1 MLDSKQAENIRKKII
16 GQIEKSF
23 PEDKKEFARK
33 QIEAMNP
40 EELEK
45 FLNQNKLIKTHQT
58 SQECVFCSIIS
69 GNISSYKIDENS
81 EAIAV
86 LEINP
91 YSKGHVL
98 VIPKEHTPN
107 YGKEPKNKIRELM
120 EKISKTIKKNLKP
133 KSITIANDNLF
144 GHQVINI
151 IPNYEGNELFSKDST
166 RQQIEPEELS
176 TLKEILTQTT
186 KKVIKSE
193 SKKLK
198 EKIFLPK
205 RIP

>member
-23 PEDKKEFARK
+23 PEDKKEFAKK
-33 QIEAMNP
+33 QIEAMNS

-45 FLNQNKLIKTHQT
+45 FLNQNKLIKTHQK
-58 SQECVFCSIIS
+58 SQECVFCSITS

-81 EAIAV
+81 KAIAV

-98 VIPKEHTPN
+98 VIPQEHITSSD
-107 YGKEPKNKIRELM
+107 KIPVSVFSLVKKIS
-120 EKISKTIKKNLKP
+120 EKIKTKLKP
-133 KSITIANDNLF
+133 KNIKIDSSNLF
-144 GHQVINI
+144 GHEIINI
-151 IPNYEGNELFSKDST
+151 IPIYDDQTSLERLSIT
-166 RQQIEPEELS
+166 QEELS

-186 KKVIKSE
+186 KKSNKIKT
-193 SKKLK
+193 
-198 EKIFLPK
+198 
-205 RIP
+205 